1 MKLSTKG
8 RYGLRALADLAANS
22 KGEPVPLSQI
32 ARRQNISERY
42 LEYMFGMLRRSGIV
56 RSVKGQGGGYVLMRA
71 ADELSVGEILR
82 ALEGDLS
89 IIEPDFTASSGLKK
103 SIEKNVWDV
112 VTKRLEDIYSNVTL
126 ANLIDREIS

>member
-8 RYGLRALADLAANS
+8 RYGLRALADLAMHSNGS
-22 KGEPVPLSQI
+22 PEPLARI

-56 RSVKGQGGGYVLMRA
+56 RSVKGQGGGYILMRA
-71 ADELSVGEILR
+71 PEELSVGEVLR
-82 ALEGDLS
+82 VLEGDLS
-89 IIEPDFTASSGLKK
+89 IIEPDIIPPRGLKCC
-103 SIEKNVWDV
+103 IEKNVWDE
-112 VTKRLEDIYSNVTL
+112 VTKRIEAVYSNVTL